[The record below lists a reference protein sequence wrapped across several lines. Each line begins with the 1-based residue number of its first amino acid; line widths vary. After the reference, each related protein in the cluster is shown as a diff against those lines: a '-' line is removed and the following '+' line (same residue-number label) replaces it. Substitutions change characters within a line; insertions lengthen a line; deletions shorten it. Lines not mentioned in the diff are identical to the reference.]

1 MMALILCLPLS
12 SADAS
17 NVEDNLVIGIQ
28 STKTL
33 AIEPLQPLE
42 RDMLSIYDVM
52 YESLITID
60 DDYMPQPCLADSWEM
75 TGNGKTWTFHLR
87 KDVRFSDGTA
97 MTANDVVATAN
108 EILRRAENED
118 TMTRG
123 YYYNLMYFVK
133 SISAPDEYT
142 VVVKAARSYWGVLY
156 AMTFPVLPA
165 TYVSS
170 ANPPGTGAYYAETF
184 EPTNYMHL
192 KVNPYWWMNQPQVKE
207 IMVIMSDT
215 PKGVMEN
222 YEYARVDTIFTRAIA
237 SAQYKSG
244 VNSLAL
250 DYRTNQLETLLM
262 NHSSSPLDSIA
273 VRKALR
279 YLIDVDRIA
288 SNVYMGMVDRTDTPF
303 IAGTWMYN
311 DNLSRYFVTNKDEAL
326 RLLDEDGWADTNDD
340 GYLDRPNKDGESEM
354 LAFRLFVYEEPDN
367 DVRVETA
374 NMIADM
380 LEAVGI
386 SVTITTL
393 DFDTMSKRLSAGNFD
408 LALVSYAM
416 DVCPDAGFL
425 LMSNNTGNYCRY
437 RSTKMSDLCKDL
449 RTMATFDEYRSKL
462 HEIQAQFAEDCPFLC
477 MFYRCG
483 TVLTRRMYTTT
494 RDVRELELLDGI
506 DTFHP

>member
-1 MMALILCLPLS
+1 M
-12 SADAS
+12 
-17 NVEDNLVIGIQ
+17 EDSLVIGIQ

-33 AIEPLQPLE
+33 SIEPLQPLE

-52 YESLITID
+52 YESLVTID
-60 DDYMPQPCLADSWEM
+60 DDYMPQPSLAQSWEM
-75 TGNGKTWTFHLR
+75 TGNGKTWTFRLR
-87 KDVRFSDGTA
+87 EDVRFSDGTN
-97 MTANDVVATAN
+97 MTAHDVVATAN
-108 EILRRAENED
+108 EILRRAESED
-118 TMTRG
+118 TASRG
-123 YYYNLMYFVK
+123 YYYNLKYFVK
-133 SISAPDEYT
+133 SISASDDYT
-142 VVVKAARSYWGVLY
+142 VVVKASRSYWGVLY

-165 TYVSS
+165 TYVAS
-170 ANPPGTGAYYAETF
+170 ANPPGTGAYYVDTF
-184 EPTNYMHL
+184 EPTNYMNL
-192 KVNPYWWMNQPQVKE
+192 KANPYWWKNQPQVQE

-222 YEYARVDTIFTRAIA
+222 YEYARVDTIFTRSIA

-262 NHSSSPLDSIA
+262 NHSASPLDSIA

-311 DNLSRYFVTNKDEAL
+311 DNLSKYFLTNKEEAL

-386 SVTITTL
+386 SVTISTL
-393 DFDTMSKRLSAGNFD
+393 DFETMSARLSAGNFD

-437 RSTKMSDLCKDL
+437 RSSKMTDLCNEL
-449 RTMATFDEYRSKL
+449 RTMATYEDYRSKL

-477 MFYRCG
+477 MFYRSG

-506 DTFHP
+506 STFHP

>member
-1 MMALILCLPLS
+1 M
-12 SADAS
+12 
-17 NVEDNLVIGIQ
+17 EDSLVIGIQ

-33 AIEPLQPLE
+33 SIEPLQPLE

-52 YESLITID
+52 YESLVTID
-60 DDYMPQPCLADSWEM
+60 DDYMPQPSLAESWEM
-75 TGNGKTWTFHLR
+75 TGNGKTWTFHL
-87 KDVRFSDGTA
+87 KENVRFSDGTYL
-97 MTANDVVATAN
+97 TAHDVVATAN
-108 EILRRAENED
+108 EILRRAESED
-118 TMTRG
+118 TAARG
-123 YYYNLMYFVK
+123 YYYNLKYFVK
-133 SISAPDEYT
+133 SISAANDHT

-165 TYVSS
+165 TYVASS
-170 ANPPGTGAYYAETF
+170 NPPGTGAYYVDTF
-184 EPTNYMHL
+184 EPTNYMNL
-192 KVNPYWWMNQPQVKE
+192 KTNPYWWKNQPQVQE

-262 NHSSSPLDSIA
+262 NHSASPLDSIA

-288 SNVYMGMVDRTDTPF
+288 SSVYMGMVDRTDTPF

-311 DNLSRYFVTNKDEAL
+311 DNLSRYFVTNKEEAL

-340 GYLDRPNKDGESEM
+340 GYLDRPDKDGESEM
-354 LAFRLFVYEEPDN
+354 LSFRLFVYEEPDN

-386 SVTITTL
+386 SVTISTL
-393 DFDTMSKRLSAGNFD
+393 DFETMSARLSAGNFD

-437 RSTKMSDLCKDL
+437 RSSKMTELCNEL
-449 RTMATFDEYRSKL
+449 RTMATYEDYRSKL

-477 MFYRCG
+477 MFYRSG

-506 DTFHP
+506 STFHP